1 MHTFNPTVAIAAA
14 VALLSALPATSAA
27 GLYTKNSPVLQVDAK
42 SYDKLIAKSNYT
54 SVVEFYAPWCGHCQN
69 LKPAY
74 EKAAK
79 NLEGLAKVAAVN
91 CDEDANKQLCG
102 AMGVQGFPTLK
113 TVRPGKNPGSKPIV
127 EDYNGPRSAKGIVD
141 AVVDKINNHVKR
153 LTDKDA
159 DKFLE
164 AEPEKPKALLFT
176 EKGTTSALLR
186 GIAIDFLDVISVAQ
200 VRDKETKTNEKFGV
214 KSYPTLVLLPGGGKD
229 PIVYDGE
236 MKKDAMV
243 KFLSQVGEPNPD
255 PAPAKS
261 KSENKKADKKDKK
274 SSKPPK
280 AAEES
285 STASA
290 ESSEST
296 DVPPVVN
303 KPVITEAALP
313 IPAITAPGK
322 LAKECLNKKSKSCV
336 LAFVPSAHGETAEK
350 ALTSLSEIAH
360 KYAQGKHHLFPF
372 YEVHTDSDEPAS
384 LLKSL
389 DLAGEVVV
397 VALNGKKGWWRQY
410 EGDFSRESIESWI
423 DVIRL
428 NEGVKKK
435 LPEGVIGEA
444 AVEEKPAEETIEV
457 KVEEEVK
464 IDIEPET
471 ETETPTKGAEPTPE
485 ATHDEL

>member
-1 MHTFNPTVAIAAA
+1 
-14 VALLSALPATSAA
+14 
-27 GLYTKNSPVLQVDAK
+27 
-42 SYDKLIAKSNYT
+42 
-54 SVVEFYAPWCGHCQN
+54 
-69 LKPAY
+69 
-74 EKAAK
+74 
-79 NLEGLAKVAAVN
+79 
-91 CDEDANKQLCG
+91 
-102 AMGVQGFPTLK
+102 MGVQGFPTLK

-153 LTDKDA
+153 VTDKDI

-164 AEPEKPKALLFT
+164 TNPEKPKAILFT

-186 GIAIDFLDVISVAQ
+186 SIAIDFLDVISVAQ
-200 VRDKETKTNEKFGV
+200 VRDKETKTNEKFNV
-214 KSYPTLVLLPGGGKD
+214 ESYPTLVLIPGGDKEAV
-229 PIVYDGE
+229 IYDGE
-236 MKKDAMV
+236 LKKDAMV
-243 KFLSQVGEPNPD
+243 KFLSQAGEPNPD

-261 KSENKKADKKDKK
+261 KSDKKSDKKDKKDKK
-274 SSKPPK
+274 SK
-280 AAEES
+280 ATEES

-290 ESSEST
+290 ESSSEPT
-296 DVPPVVN
+296 DVPPTEN

-313 IPAITAPGK
+313 IPAIIAPGK
-322 LAKECLNKKSKSCV
+322 LTKECLNKKSKSCV
-336 LAFVPSAHGETAEK
+336 LAFVPSTHGDTAEK
-350 ALTSLSEIAH
+350 ALTSLSEIAF

-372 YEVHTDSDEPAS
+372 YEVHTDNEEPTS

-389 DLAGEVVV
+389 DLSGEVVV

-423 DVIRL
+423 DAIRL
-428 NEGVKKK
+428 NEGTKKK
-435 LPEGVIGEA
+435 LPEGIIKE
-444 AVEEKPAEETIEV
+444 AVEEKPAEEKVEV
-457 KVEEEVK
+457 KIEEEVK